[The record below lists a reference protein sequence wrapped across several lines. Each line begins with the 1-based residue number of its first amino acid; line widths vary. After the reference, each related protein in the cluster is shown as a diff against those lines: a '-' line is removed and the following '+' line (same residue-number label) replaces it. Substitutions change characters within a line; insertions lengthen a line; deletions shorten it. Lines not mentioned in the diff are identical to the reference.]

1 MLKPAPAVLS
11 TVLSLT
17 LVTGMCPAVAFAEA
31 AYEPQEIALEEVTET
46 DEAAD
51 APEEPAAGV
60 AEEQPAENE
69 GQPEEPSDDA
79 TTEPDGGT
87 DAGEA
92 EPGGDA
98 TETPTETVDG
108 TEAATPAEGSA
119 TETTSTEGK
128 TADQATDE
136 AAAQAATYTHTATAE
151 QNGVTFAVGWDDAP
165 AGSATTFHVTQTGG
179 SRAAKA
185 RMDVPTYWD
194 TDGSQESV
202 CDPTRSQWGGYCELG
217 ADGCDFS
224 FELTAS
230 GAYRINFY
238 FMDAESNIWYLRAT
252 AVAEVDDGARPSVTQ
267 IVNGAVA
274 QCYAETSGS
283 EYDVALWLHDWT
295 LDQLDYDHSL
305 NWCSAESGLTRGQG
319 TCESYQRIYAKLLNA
334 AGIANG
340 RVEGNGHTWNA
351 VRIDGRWCQMDLT
364 WDDTSDSW
372 YGDLDQ
378 RHLYFGL
385 TDELMAMAHSDH
397 AGTYQAD
404 GYAYRSTDLSNDCFV
419 RNGRA
424 DEWASAYAERI
435 QQHLDAKEM
444 SFSIDADNGSFPP
457 SISGIQNAIVA
468 YAMNQKEWST
478 GGETVTLT
486 ATSNVTTT
494 SSYEWSAGFD
504 FTAEYPGVSA
514 TPGTPPIPDPV
525 VADGTYL
532 VTAAVAPKMG
542 VAAAE
547 SGCSLSASAGAL
559 AFERDAATGLYR
571 ISSGGRLLTESGSA
585 AVLAD
590 PDGSAAQ
597 LWRLDECE
605 WGYTVTAS
613 SGLML
618 DDRYCETSEGNP
630 VWLYERN
637 GSAAQAWKIAH
648 QAQPRVIA
656 DGTYLV
662 AAAVAP
668 KMGVAAAE
676 SGCSLSASAGA
687 LAFERDAATG
697 LYRISS
703 GGRLLTESGSAAVL
717 ADPDGSAAQLWRL
730 DECEWGYTVTASSG
744 LMLDDRYCE
753 TSEGNPVWLYE
764 RNGSAA
770 QAWRLN

>member
-1 MLKPAPAVLS
+1 MLKPSPAILS
-11 TVLSLT
+11 AVLSLT
-17 LVTGMCPAVAFAEA
+17 LITGMCPAAFAEA
-31 AYEPQEIALEEVTET
+31 ADEAQRPVVEGAVTAGDAMVDEEVPIE
-46 DEAAD
+46 D
-51 APEEPAAGV
+51 A
-60 AEEQPAENE
+60 AEEQPAEDAI
-69 GQPEEPSDDA
+69 QPEGPSNDGADAPSD
-79 TTEPDGGT
+79 GT
-87 DAGEA
+87 AADEGEA
-92 EPGGDA
+92 GNGSSEAPAENADGA
-98 TETPTETVDG
+98 EAVTPTEGVA
-108 TEAATPAEGSA
+108 TEAAA
-119 TETTSTEGK
+119 TEGEAHERS
-128 TADQATDE
+128 ADE
-136 AAAQAATYTHTATAE
+136 ASIQAATYAHTATAE
-151 QNGVTFAVGWDDAP
+151 QNGVTFTVGWDDAP
-165 AGSATTFHVTQTGG
+165 AGAATTFHVTQTGG
-179 SRAAKA
+179 SPAAKA

-202 CDPTRSQWGGYCELG
+202 CDPTRSQWGSYYELG

-238 FMDAESNIWYLRAT
+238 FMDADSNIWYLRAT

-295 LDQLDYDHSL
+295 LDQLDYDRSL

-351 VRIDGRWCQMDLT
+351 ARIDGEWCQMDLT

-385 TDELMAMAHSDH
+385 TDELMAIAHSDH
-397 AGTYQAD
+397 AANYQAG
-404 GYAYRSTDLSNDCFV
+404 GYAYRSTDLSNDFFV

-424 DEWASAYAERI
+424 DEWAGAYAERI
-435 QQHLDAKEM
+435 QQHLDAKET
-444 SFSIDADNGSFPP
+444 SFSIDADNGAFPP
-457 SISGIQNAIVA
+457 SISGIQNALIA
-468 YAMNQKEWST
+468 YAMNQREWST
-478 GGETVTLT
+478 ADGAVTLK
-486 ATSNVTTT
+486 ATSNVTTV
-494 SSYEWSAGFD
+494 SSYEWSAIFD
-504 FTAEYPGVSA
+504 FEAEYPAS
-514 TPGTPPIPDPV
+514 PDTPPIPDP
-525 VADGTYL
+525 
-532 VTAAVAPKMG
+532 
-542 VAAAE
+542 
-547 SGCSLSASAGAL
+547 
-559 AFERDAATGLYR
+559 
-571 ISSGGRLLTESGSA
+571 
-585 AVLAD
+585 
-590 PDGSAAQ
+590 
-597 LWRLDECE
+597 
-605 WGYTVTAS
+605 
-613 SGLML
+613 
-618 DDRYCETSEGNP
+618 
-630 VWLYERN
+630 
-637 GSAAQAWKIAH
+637 
-648 QAQPRVIA
+648 VIA